1 MNIKYTS
8 KLQDALI
15 SAGKIVESR
24 IPEMA
29 PSIPQI
35 ELLYD
40 QFLLAVDKGDLPW
53 QKEASTRLIA
63 ALLKY
68 QIEKL

>member
-1 MNIKYTS
+1 MNIKYAS

-15 SAGKIVESR
+15 GAGKIVESR

-40 QFLLAVDKGDLPW
+40 QFLLAVDKDDLPW
-53 QKEASTRLIA
+53 QKETSTRLIA
-63 ALLKY
+63 ALLKF
-68 QIEKL
+68 QSEKL

>member
-1 MNIKYTS
+1 MNIKYAS

-15 SAGKIVESR
+15 GAGKIVESR
-24 IPEMA
+24 IPEM
-29 PSIPQI
+29 PPTIPVI

-40 QFLLAVDKGDLPW
+40 QFLQATDKGDLTA
-53 QKEASTRLIA
+53 QRETSTRLIA